1 MDFGFLLSR
10 PQIKCDMSYCKFA
23 PTNSIHQ
30 YYHAKEYGFPVNDDN
45 VLFER
50 LALEINQAGL
60 SWELM
65 LKKREGFN
73 KAFKNFDVD
82 KVAQFGARDIERL
95 LKDEG
100 IIRNRLKVLA
110 VINNAKI
117 IKVLQKTH
125 GSFANWIQIHSN
137 GFKEADEQVT
147 RAPAEANGEVGGWVR
162 SASSTPQDLL
172 RDVVRPVPKQD
183 LQKVYCTGM
192 VKLFRKQGFKFVGGE
207 IMKEFLQ
214 SVGYL
219 PSPHDKDC
227 PINKEIFK
235 AKVLAIV
242 KAIPKGETMTY
253 GEVAKMAGS
262 PQAARAVGILMKQNK
277 DKQIPCHRVVAQNGL
292 GGYNG
297 LRGPSK
303 EKLLRKERVR

>member
-1 MDFGFLLSR
+1 
-10 PQIKCDMSYCKFA
+10 MSYCKFA
-23 PTNSIHQ
+23 PNNPIHQ
-30 YYHAKEYGFPVNDDN
+30 HYHSKEYGFPVDDDN

-73 KAFKNFDVD
+73 KAFKNFDID
-82 KVAQFGARDIERL
+82 KVARFGARDIERL

-110 VINNAKI
+110 VINNAKV
-117 IKVLQKTH
+117 IKSIQKSH
-125 GSFANWIQIHSN
+125 NSFANWIQVHSN
-137 GFKEADEQVT
+137 EQL
-147 RAPAEANGEVGGWVR
+147 
-162 SASSTPQDLL
+162 D
-172 RDVVRPVPKQD
+172 PKD
-183 LQKVYCTGM
+183 W
-192 VKLFRKQGFKFVGGE
+192 VKLFKKQGFKFVGGE

-214 SVGYL
+214 SVGHL

-227 PINKEIFK
+227 PVQKDIFK

-253 GEVAKMAGS
+253 GEVAKCAGS
-262 PQAARAVGILMKQNK
+262 PQSARAVGALMKQNK
-277 DKQIPCHRVVAQNGL
+277 DKKIPCHRVVARNGV

-303 EKLLRKERVR
+303 EELLKKERIS

>member
-1 MDFGFLLSR
+1 
-10 PQIKCDMSYCKFA
+10 MSYCKFA
-23 PTNSIHQ
+23 PGNPIHQ
-30 YYHAKEYGFPVNDDN
+30 HYHAKEYGFPVSDDN

-73 KAFKNFDVD
+73 KAFKDFDID
-82 KVAQFGARDIERL
+82 KVSRFGARDIERL

-117 IKVLQKTH
+117 IKEIHKTH
-125 GSFANWIQIHSN
+125 GSFATWLQIQSN
-137 GFKEADEQVT
+137 GFVGADEKVSP
-147 RAPAEANGEVGGWVR
+147 APNFTNGEIGGWV
-162 SASSTPQDLL
+162 
-172 RDVVRPVPKQD
+172 
-183 LQKVYCTGM
+183 
-192 VKLFRKQGFKFVGGE
+192 KLFKKRGFKFVGGE

-214 SVGYL
+214 SVGHL

-227 PINKEIFK
+227 PVQKDIFK

-253 GEVAKMAGS
+253 GEVAKRAGS
-262 PQAARAVGILMKQNK
+262 PLSARAVGALMKQNK
-277 DKQIPCHRVVAQNGL
+277 DKKIPCHRVVARNGV

-303 EKLLRKERVR
+303 EKLLKKEKAA